1 MRATRTDTQGDG
13 MRGWRSRSRSSNR
26 SRSEGR
32 GRELAALIG
41 SLAVTLALMM
51 WGASSASAG
60 GPTSVLVTS
69 PASGEADALYYS
81 DNGYRELQQLLGA
94 AGRGTRDQPPE
105 AELTRDHQ
113 INVTW
118 LAHDISPWRL
128 DRVFPAESGAGAV
141 WIHTAANLP
150 DTPNGYWH
158 RADHPTRLRALLS
171 KLGVMGKVSGE
182 GYTGIFPAPWQSET
196 PPAADPDTETAELGT
211 GAPVASDDTHWWT
224 VGGAWSTVA
233 GLGVGFLTGVG
244 GALLIRRAAARPGAG
259 PPREEPRQ
267 ELIDL

>member
-1 MRATRTDTQGDG
+1 MRK
-13 MRGWRSRSRSSNR
+13 WRSRSRSR
-26 SRSEGR
+26 SGGR

-41 SLAVTLALMM
+41 SLAVTLALMG

-69 PASGEADALYYS
+69 PSSGEANALYYS
-81 DNGYRELQQLLGA
+81 DDGYGELQQLLGA
-94 AGRGTRDQPPE
+94 AGRGTPDRPPG
-105 AELTRDHQ
+105 ADPTRARQ

-141 WIHTAANLP
+141 WIHTAANMP

-158 RADHPTRLRALLS
+158 RAEHPDRLRALLS

-196 PPAADPDTETAELGT
+196 PPAAGPDTETVELRT
-211 GAPVASDDTHWWT
+211 GAPVTSDDTDWWWALPGAA
-224 VGGAWSTVA
+224 GGAV
-233 GLGVGFLTGVG
+233 L
-244 GALLIRRAAARPGAG
+244 ALVLRRLVLRVPGERVR
-259 PPREEPRQ
+259 RESGPRQ
-267 ELIDL
+267 ELRDL